1 MPNNISFF
9 KHLIDENFIFS
20 NEIIENFLLSL
31 RVKPFVIL
39 TGNSGTGKTKLAQLF
54 AEYCFNNKIN
64 TEDLSKDYITVFT
77 KINNQLPINQGTPSA
92 CQFYNILPYTT
103 FELNVHIQGDATA
116 TAKMKCTL
124 NARVQNLQ
132 PEAVE
137 YINNL
142 KENHFNECI
151 PLYLDEESVKSCYNG
166 NKLNTSHNTFTLKRN
181 GNSSQNNSQW
191 SGYPNDLT
199 FHPITNKIDGVAI
212 GNIYSPFKL
221 ELKHKVSFNERSD
234 AFTEAIERID
244 VNEDIPFE
252 IDFSNFDNK
261 EFIPNYDTEKLYA
274 RYEVIPVGAN
284 WTDNRAILGYE
295 NIITNTYHST
305 PTLELILRAKEDLE
319 HPYFLILDEMNLSH
333 VERYFADFLSA
344 IESEEPITLYQTK
357 GNDIFTEETESITE
371 EAEAESQHC
380 LRHDGCYTTKNKVKE
395 YYITINGIG
404 DEVPKKLKIPQ
415 KLTIPPNLYIIG
427 TVNVDETT
435 YMFSPKV
442 LDRANVLEFETYSIN
457 KYMRY
462 ANESEQNNNIEPNYN
477 THLEDFTS
485 IETFEEYDVDNTLR
499 KMNIEDLKK
508 ILDDNAWSGLSNEL
522 TKFQLVLKES
532 NFDFGFRVTNEIIRY
547 IVASYYYTKN
557 KDNFNWEDTFDNQI
571 KQKILPKLHG
581 SENVIGETL
590 NNLIKLS
597 HYGSEISFD
606 EDEPTELFKELQD
619 KTLPKSYNESKYKN
633 STKKLLQ
640 MKRTLNKQRY
650 MSFIN

>member
-1 MPNNISFF
+1 MPNNNSFSQY
-9 KHLIDENFIFS
+9 LIDKNFIFS

-54 AEYCFNNKIN
+54 AEYCFNENIK
-64 TEDLSKDYITVFT
+64 TEDLSKDYVTVFT

-103 FELNVHIQGDATA
+103 FELNVHIRGNENA

-124 NARVQNLQ
+124 NARVQNLK
-132 PEAVE
+132 PEAVDYLE
-137 YINNL
+137 NL
-142 KENHFNECI
+142 KNNHFNECI
-151 PLYLDEESVKSCYNG
+151 PLYLDEESVKSCYNE
-166 NKLNTSHNTFTLKRN
+166 NKLDTSHNTFTLKRN
-181 GNSSQNNSQW
+181 DNSNQNGSQW

-199 FHPITNKIDGVAI
+199 FHPIIDKIDGVAI
-212 GNIYSPFKL
+212 GDIYSSFKL
-221 ELKHKVSFNERSD
+221 ELKHKVSFINRSD
-234 AFTEAIERID
+234 EFTNEIDRISVGD
-244 VNEDIPFE
+244 DIPFE
-252 IDFSNFDNK
+252 IDFS
-261 EFIPNYDTEKLYA
+261 EFENNEFEPNYNTSKLYP
-274 RYEVIPVGAN
+274 RYEIIPVGAN
-284 WTDNRAILGYE
+284 WTDNRNILGYE
-295 NIITNTYHST
+295 NIITNTYHTT
-305 PTLELILRAKEDLE
+305 PALELILRAKEDLK

-357 GNDIFTEETESITE
+357 GNDEFIEEENNDESE
-371 EAEAESQHC
+371 HC
-380 LRHDGCYTTKNKVKE
+380 IRHDGCHTIQNEVKE
-395 YYITINGIG
+395 YYITINGISN
-404 DEVPKKLKIPQ
+404 EVPKKLTIPQ

-457 KYMRY
+457 KYMSH
-462 ANESEQNNNIEPNYN
+462 ANDAEQNDIEPEYDI
-477 THLEDFTS
+477 TLEDFS
-485 IETFEEYDVDNTLR
+485 LNPTFDENINNTFR
-499 KMNIEDLKK
+499 KMNIDDLKA
-508 ILDDNAWSGLSNEL
+508 ILNDDIWSSLSDEL

-532 NFDFGFRVTNEIIRY
+532 NFDFGFRVTNEILRY
-547 IVASYYYTKN
+547 IVTSYYYRN
-557 KDNFNWEDTFDNQI
+557 DEEFNWEDVFDNQI

-597 HYGSEISFD
+597 HYGTDISFNEEEPEELFRELQNKPLPTKD
-606 EDEPTELFKELQD
+606 SDEP
-619 KTLPKSYNESKYKN
+619 KYKN
-633 STKKLLQ
+633 STKKLLK
-640 MKRTLNKQRY
+640 MKKTLDKQRY